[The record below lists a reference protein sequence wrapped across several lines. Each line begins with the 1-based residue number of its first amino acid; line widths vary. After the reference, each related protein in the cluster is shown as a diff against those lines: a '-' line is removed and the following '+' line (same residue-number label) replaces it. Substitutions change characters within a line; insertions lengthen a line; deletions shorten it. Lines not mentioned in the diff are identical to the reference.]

1 MQLKN
6 SVLVA
11 ALSASSA
18 FATYTKD
25 YKLNAY
31 WGQTGPD
38 TDTLG
43 KHCESDSIDYVTLG
57 FVNNS
62 PENGNGTG
70 YPGTNFAA
78 HCAAEVYVNNN
89 RNSKLLSS
97 CSFIKDDIKKCQ
109 QLGKKVLLSIGGVYS
124 SSSNYTLSS
133 VQAGIDFA
141 DFLYQAFGPYKSGY
155 KGPRPF
161 DISSTEHTT
170 IDGFDFD
177 IETKFSKT
185 TPLLLPPDTNRD
197 NILGHASN
205 QQPYVNMVNHLRDLI
220 TADRKSILLT
230 AAPQC
235 PQSTEYFQMK
245 TILQQA
251 KFDKIWIQF
260 YNNPSCEAWGTG
272 FNYNDWESFI
282 SGGVNSAAELFIGLP
297 GSASAVG
304 LLGSGYITASQAK
317 NLICTYKNKKHF
329 GGAMLWDAYY
339 ASQNKNLAG
348 KNYYNLISEA
358 LKCGGCDGDVCRPAT
373 TSSSVTTSST
383 TSSSSSTSSTS
394 STVSTTSSS
403 TSFTVSTTSTSSS
416 ASSTSSSIST
426 SSSVSTSSSAS
437 TSGYLATSSSSASS
451 SSSGYIVTS
460 TSSAASSSSSTA
472 SSSSSTASTNTSAS
486 SSSAS
491 SSTTSSSSVSS
502 TSSYDVISSSSASAS
517 ETFTDSTSSSSIA
530 TATESSTSS
539 LITSSSTLSTIAT
552 ITSSS
557 YSASTTSSEED
568 CPPDETSSS
577 FVESSTYSASSGSY
591 PTASVTAS
599 VPNTISE
606 TQSVSATSSPYPTG
620 SASTT
625 EYTTSTIYSTTVY
638 TVTSCAPSVTNCPA
652 KGSVVTE
659 TIALYTTVCPVTE
672 TQKPTQ
678 TPTAAVPYTSTI
690 YSTRI
695 ATITKCPPS
704 VTNCPVGSVT
714 TETIAI
720 STTIVP
726 TTVETTAE
734 SKPTTSVIASYP
746 VVGGGNQYH
755 EASPSKDMQTA
766 AVSSYP
772 IVDAPAVP
780 SSSSAPSSL
789 SSSSSVEYVSTTLTV
804 AIYPTGKGGY
814 NNGNTNGTV
823 SSSYSASTGYPVAP
837 TTTSA
842 GSGYTAMVC
851 NGAGC
856 SVSTAYPTTPVVTAG
871 SAKAASLSLGLLAI
885 VALVL

>member
-31 WGQTGPD
+31 WGQSGPD
-38 TDTLG
+38 TDSLG
-43 KHCESDSIDYVTLG
+43 EHCESDSIDYVTLG

-89 RNSKLLSS
+89 RDSKLLSS

-109 QLGKKVLLSIGGVYS
+109 QLGKKVLLSIGGEFS

-141 DFLYQAFGPYKSGY
+141 DFLYQAFGPFKSGY
-155 KGPRPF
+155 TGPRPF
-161 DISSTEHTT
+161 DTSSTEHVT

-177 IETKFSKT
+177 IETTF
-185 TPLLLPPDTNRD
+185 
-197 NILGHASN
+197 SN

-220 TADRKSILLT
+220 TADSESIILT

-235 PQSTEYFQMK
+235 PQSADYFQME

-260 YNNPSCEAWGTG
+260 YNNPTCEAWSTG

-304 LLGSGYITASQAK
+304 LLGSGYITAQQAK
-317 NLICTYKNKKHF
+317 DLICTYKKQEHF

-339 ASQNKNLAG
+339 ASQNKDLAG
-348 KNYYNLISEA
+348 KNYYDLVAEA
-358 LKCGGCDGDVCRPAT
+358 LKCGGCDGDVCKPAT

-383 TSSSSSTSSTS
+383 TSSSTSSSTS

-403 TSFTVSTTSTSSS
+403 TSSTVSTTSTSSS

-426 SSSVSTSSSAS
+426 SSSVATSSSASSSNYIATSSSASSSGYLATSENASSSSYLATSTSSSVSSSSSSSSTSSSAS
-437 TSGYLATSSSSASS
+437 
-451 SSSGYIVTS
+451 
-460 TSSAASSSSSTA
+460 SAAT
-472 SSSSSTASTNTSAS
+472 
-486 SSSAS
+486 
-491 SSTTSSSSVSS
+491 SSSVSS
-502 TSSYDVISSSSASAS
+502 TSSYDLTSSSSASAS
-517 ETFTDSTSSSSIA
+517 ETYADSTSSSSIA
-530 TATESSTSS
+530 TVTESSTSS
-539 LITSSSTLSTIAT
+539 LITSSSTLSTIST
-552 ITSSS
+552 ISSSS
-557 YSASTTSSEED
+557 YSASATSSEDD

-577 FVESSTYSASSGSY
+577 FSESSTYSASASRY
-591 PTASVTAS
+591 PTVSVTSSVLNNAS
-599 VPNTISE
+599 ASGYPTVSLTFSASNSVSE
-606 TQSVSATSSPYPTG
+606 TQSVSATSSSYPTG

-625 EYTTSTIYSTTVY
+625 EYTTSTVYSTTVY

-652 KGSVVTE
+652 RGSVVTE

-678 TPTAAVPYTSTI
+678 TPTAVPYTSTI

-695 ATITKCPPS
+695 STITKCPAS

-720 STTIVP
+720 ETTIVP

-734 SKPTTSVIASYP
+734 TKPTASGVASYP
-746 VVGGGNQYH
+746 VAGGSQYH
-755 EASPSKDMQTA
+755 QASSSNDVQTA

-772 IVDAPAVP
+772 SPSNDVQTAAVSSYPAVNTPTASP
-780 SSSSAPSSL
+780 SSVQS
-789 SSSSSVEYVSTTLTV
+789 VSTTLTV
-804 AIYPTGKGGY
+804 AVYPTGKGGY
-814 NNGNTNGTV
+814 NNGSTNGIV
-823 SSSYSASTGYPVAP
+823 PSYSAGTGYPVAP

-842 GSGYTAMVC
+842 GSGYTAIVC
-851 NGAGC
+851 NGTGC
-856 SVSTAYPTTPVVTAG
+856 SASTSTSYPTSVVTAG
-871 SAKAASLSLGLLAI
+871 SAKAASLSLGLLAV

>member
-6 SVLVA
+6 SVVVA

-31 WGQTGPD
+31 WGQSGPD
-38 TDTLG
+38 TDSLG

-78 HCAAEVYVNNN
+78 HCAAEIYVNNN

-109 QLGKKVLLSIGGVYS
+109 QLGKKVLLSIGGEFTS
-124 SSSNYTLSS
+124 TSNYTLSS

-141 DFLYQAFGPYKSGY
+141 DFLYKAFGPFKSGY

-161 DISSTEHTT
+161 DISTTEHTT
-170 IDGFDFD
+170 MDGFDFD
-177 IETKFSKT
+177 IETKFS
-185 TPLLLPPDTNRD
+185 
-197 NILGHASN
+197 N
-205 QQPYVNMVNHLRDLI
+205 QQPYINMVNHLRDLI
-220 TADRKSILLT
+220 TADRKSIILT

-260 YNNPSCEAWGTG
+260 YNNPSCEAWATG

-282 SGGVNSAAELFIGLP
+282 SGGVNNAAELFIGLP

-304 LLGSGYITASQAK
+304 LLGSGYITAQQAK
-317 NLICTYKNKKHF
+317 NLICTYKKKEHF

-348 KNYYNLISEA
+348 KNYYNLVAEA
-358 LKCGGCDGDVCRPAT
+358 LKCGGCDGDVCKPAA

-383 TSSSSSTSSTS
+383 TSSSTSSSTSSA
-394 STVSTTSSS
+394 VSTTSSS
-403 TSFTVSTTSTSSS
+403 TSSTVSATSTSSS
-416 ASSTSSSIST
+416 TFSTSSSIST
-426 SSSVSTSSSAS
+426 SSSA
-437 TSGYLATSSSSASS
+437 ATSSSASS
-451 SSSGYIVTS
+451 SSYLATSDSASSSGYIATS
-460 TSSAASSSSSTA
+460 TSSSASSAATSSSASSASSSYDPT
-472 SSSSSTASTNTSAS
+472 S

-491 SSTTSSSSVSS
+491 T
-502 TSSYDVISSSSASAS
+502 S
-517 ETFTDSTSSSSIA
+517 ETYAGSTSSSSIA
-530 TATESSTSS
+530 TATDSSTSS
-539 LITSSSTLSTIAT
+539 LVTSSSTLSTIST
-552 ITSSS
+552 ISSS
-557 YSASTTSSEED
+557 SSSASATSSEED

-577 FVESSTYSASSGSY
+577 FTESSTYSASSSSYPTVSVASSVSNSASANGY
-591 PTASVTAS
+591 PTASLTFSAS
-599 VPNTISE
+599 NSISE

-625 EYTTSTIYSTTVY
+625 EYTTSTVYSTTVY

-678 TPTAAVPYTSTI
+678 PPTA
-690 YSTRI
+690 
-695 ATITKCPPS
+695 
-704 VTNCPVGSVT
+704 
-714 TETIAI
+714 
-720 STTIVP
+720 
-726 TTVETTAE
+726 TTVEA
-734 SKPTTSVIASYP
+734 KPTASGVASYP
-746 VVGGGNQYH
+746 VGGGNQYH
-755 EASPSKDMQTA
+755 QASPSNDVQTA
-766 AVSSYP
+766 AVSSHPSPSNNVQAAAVPSY
-772 IVDAPAVP
+772 PAVNTPGASAP
-780 SSSSAPSSL
+780 SSSSPSIQP
-789 SSSSSVEYVSTTLTV
+789 VSTTLTV
-804 AIYPTGKGGY
+804 AVYPTGSGSY

-823 SSSYSASTGYPVAP
+823 PTYSASTGYPVAP

-842 GSGYTAMVC
+842 GSGYTAIVC

-856 SVSTAYPTTPVVTAG
+856 SASTSPSYPTASVVTAG
-871 SAKAASLSLGLLAI
+871 SAKVASLSLGMLAV

>member
-31 WGQTGPD
+31 WGQSGPD

-89 RNSKLLSS
+89 KDSKLLSS
-97 CSFIKDDIKKCQ
+97 CSFIKEDIKKCQ
-109 QLGKKVLLSIGGVYS
+109 RLGKKVLLSIGGVYS

-133 VQAGIDFA
+133 VEAGIHFA
-141 DFLYQAFGPYKSGY
+141 DFLYQAFGPFKTGY
-155 KGPRPF
+155 RGPRPF
-161 DISSTEHTT
+161 DISSTERITV
-170 IDGFDFD
+170 DGFDFD
-177 IETKFSKT
+177 IETNFS
-185 TPLLLPPDTNRD
+185 D
-197 NILGHASN
+197 
-205 QQPYVNMVNHLRDLI
+205 QQPYVQMVNHLRDLI
-220 TADRKSILLT
+220 TADRQSILLT

-235 PQSTEYFQMK
+235 PQSGQYFQMK

-251 KFDKIWIQF
+251 RFDKIWIQF
-260 YNNPSCEAWGTG
+260 YNNPSCEAWTTG
-272 FNYNDWESFI
+272 FNYDDWESFV
-282 SGGVNSAAELFIGLP
+282 SGGVNDAAELFIGLP
-297 GSASAVG
+297 GSISAVG

-317 NLICTYKNKKHF
+317 NLICSYKNKQHF

-348 KNYYNLISEA
+348 KNYYNLVSEA
-358 LKCGGCDGDVCRPAT
+358 LKCGGCDGDVCKPVV
-373 TSSSVTTSST
+373 TSSSVMTSY
-383 TSSSSSTSSTS
+383 
-394 STVSTTSSS
+394 TTSSS
-403 TSFTVSTTSTSSS
+403 TSSSTSSTVSTTSTSSS
-416 ASSTSSSIST
+416 ASSTSITSSSSIST
-426 SSSVSTSSSAS
+426 SSSVPTLSSASSSSYLATSSSISSISSTSSTSS
-437 TSGYLATSSSSASS
+437 SGYLATSASSSVFSASS
-451 SSSGYIVTS
+451 
-460 TSSAASSSSSTA
+460 ASSSSSTA
-472 SSSSSTASTNTSAS
+472 SSSSFFSTVS
-486 SSSAS
+486 SSSSIVPTSSSVSSSSVS
-491 SSTTSSSSVSS
+491 SSTTSSSSVFP
-502 TSSYDVISSSSASAS
+502 TSSSYGATSSGSASAT
-517 ETFTDSTSSSSIA
+517 ETCTDSTLSSSIA

-539 LITSSSTLSTIAT
+539 TAARSSTSSLITSSSTLLTIPT
-552 ITSSS
+552 VSSSS
-557 YSASTTSSEED
+557 YSASTTSSEDD

-577 FVESSTYSASSGSY
+577 FTESFTYSASSTDSASSTGSASSTYSVSSTYSASSGSY

-599 VPNTISE
+599 ASNTVSE
-606 TQSVSATSSPYPTG
+606 TQSVSATSSSYPTG

-625 EYTTSTIYSTTVY
+625 EYTTSTVYSTTVY
-638 TVTSCAPSVTNCPA
+638 TVTSCAPSVTNCP
-652 KGSVVTE
+652 
-659 TIALYTTVCPVTE
+659 
-672 TQKPTQ
+672 
-678 TPTAAVPYTSTI
+678 
-690 YSTRI
+690 
-695 ATITKCPPS
+695 
-704 VTNCPVGSVT
+704 VGSVT
-714 TETIAI
+714 TQTIAI

-734 SKPTTSVIASYP
+734 TETKPTTSVVASYP

-755 EASPSKDMQTA
+755 EASPSKEVQTA

-772 IVDAPAVP
+772 VVNNPAVP
-780 SSSSAPSSL
+780 SSSS
-789 SSSSSVEYVSTTLTV
+789 SSSVSSLASPSSSTTSGAQYVSTTLAV
-804 AIYPTGKGGY
+804 AVYPTGKGGY

-823 SSSYSASTGYPVAP
+823 PSHSAAGQGYPVAP

-842 GSGYTAMVC
+842 GSGHTAVVC

-856 SVSTAYPTTPVVTAG
+856 SAATSYPAAPVVTAG
-871 SAKAASLSLGLLAI
+871 SAKVASLSLGLLAV

>member
-31 WGQTGPD
+31 WGQSGPD
-38 TDTLG
+38 TDSLSE
-43 KHCESDSIDYVTLG
+43 HCESDSIDYVTLG

-109 QLGKKVLLSIGGVYS
+109 QLGKKVLLSIGGEFT

-141 DFLYQAFGPYKSGY
+141 DFLYKAFGPFKSGY
-155 KGPRPF
+155 NGPRPF
-161 DISSTEHTT
+161 DISSTEHIT

-177 IETKFSKT
+177 IETEF
-185 TPLLLPPDTNRD
+185 N
-197 NILGHASN
+197 N

-220 TADRKSILLT
+220 NADSKSIILT

-235 PQSTEYFQMK
+235 PQSAEYFQMK

-260 YNNPSCEAWGTG
+260 YNNPTCEAWTTG
-272 FNYNDWESFI
+272 FNYNDWESYI

-304 LLGSGYITASQAK
+304 LLGSGYITAQQAQD
-317 NLICTYKNKKHF
+317 LICTYKKKEHF

-348 KNYYNLISEA
+348 KNYYNLVAEA
-358 LKCGGCDGDVCRPAT
+358 LKCGGCDGDVCKPAT
-373 TSSSVTTSST
+373 TSSSATTSST
-383 TSSSSSTSSTS
+383 TSSSTSSSTS

-403 TSFTVSTTSTSSS
+403 TSSTVSTTSTSSF

-426 SSSVSTSSSAS
+426 SSSVATLSSASSSNYIAISSSAS
-437 TSGYLATSSSSASS
+437 SSGYLATSGSASS
-451 SSSGYIVTS
+451 SSYLTTS
-460 TSSAASSSSSTA
+460 TSSSI
-472 SSSSSTASTNTSAS
+472 S

-491 SSTTSSSSVSS
+491 SAATSSVVSS
-502 TSSYDVISSSSASAS
+502 ASSSYDLTSSSSASAS
-517 ETFTDSTSSSSIA
+517 ETYADSTSSSSIA

-539 LITSSSTLSTIAT
+539 LITSSSSSSTLSTIST
-552 ITSSS
+552 ISSSS
-557 YSASTTSSEED
+557 YSASATSSEDD

-577 FVESSTYSASSGSY
+577 FTESSTYSASASSSYPTVSVTSSVSNNASASGY
-591 PTASVTAS
+591 PTASLTSGAS
-599 VPNTISE
+599 NSVSE
-606 TQSVSATSSPYPTG
+606 TKSVSATSSPYPTG

-625 EYTTSTIYSTTVY
+625 EYTTSTVYSTTVY

-659 TIALYTTVCPVTE
+659 TIALYTTVCPVAE

-678 TPTAAVPYTSTI
+678 TPTAVPYTSII

-695 ATITKCPPS
+695 STITKCPPS

-720 STTIVP
+720 ETTIVP
-726 TTVETTAE
+726 TT
-734 SKPTTSVIASYP
+734 
-746 VVGGGNQYH
+746 
-755 EASPSKDMQTA
+755 
-766 AVSSYP
+766 
-772 IVDAPAVP
+772 
-780 SSSSAPSSL
+780 
-789 SSSSSVEYVSTTLTV
+789 
-804 AIYPTGKGGY
+804 GGY

-823 SSSYSASTGYPVAP
+823 PSYSAGTGYPVAP
-837 TTTSA
+837 TTTTT
-842 GSGYTAMVC
+842 GSGYTAIVC

-856 SVSTAYPTTPVVTAG
+856 SASTSYPTAPVVTAG
-871 SAKAASLSLGLLAI
+871 SAKVASLSLGLLAV